1 MRPHLSMPGPALTM
15 NMSLTK
21 KPTKPMRMNPRAVL
35 PAILL
40 NSADASKRR
49 GQAVEDNHPVASH
62 GPAPLRSGFV
72 QRFTRRTLF
81 LAKSLRGFTTTSAL
95 SMVPGPR
102 QTVLQMFQEVLHYTE
117 PSKLPSC
124 VAPRFCAA
132 AFSCKYLQAGWHLWM
147 HPQGRLGMARSWSS
161 GGSHTHPGHIA
172 MAWALSAA

>member
-1 MRPHLSMPGPALTM
+1 
-15 NMSLTK
+15 LTK